1 MKFLN
6 NYKDGLSLP
15 FKTSTMRTYIFL
27 LLISFAF
34 ATAPAQTVR
43 YQTYTA
49 VMKISA
55 TKDGQQFQWE
65 NKKISVVL
73 DYKTG
78 NFTCRLKNTD
88 FYDPRHPQNFETD
101 TVLNQLEYTL
111 SGIFPIRDIIHQQT
125 IRQDYK
131 VELQLTNQELMLNQ
145 TILFDM
151 NIMRP
156 NPSGGGNYRVFT
168 MEGKLNNAE
177 TGLPAFRKFD
187 DEITIRLGFNGYA
200 VSN

>member
-1 MKFLN
+1 
-6 NYKDGLSLP
+6 
-15 FKTSTMRTYIFL
+15 MRALIFL
-27 LLISFAF
+27 LLFSIAF
-34 ATAPAQTVR
+34 TTAAAQTTR

-49 VMKISA
+49 VMKITA
-55 TKDGQQFQWE
+55 TKDGQQYQWE
-65 NKKISVVL
+65 NKRISVVL

-88 FYDPRHPQNFETD
+88 FYDPGHPQNFFETD

-111 SGIFPIRDIIHQQT
+111 SGIFPIRNIINQQT

-151 NIMRP
+151 SILRP
-156 NPSGGGNYRVFT
+156 NPSGDGNYRVFT
-168 MEGKLNNAE
+168 LEGKMNNAE
-177 TGLPAFRKFD
+177 TELPAFRKFD
-187 DEITIRLGFNGYA
+187 DGINIRLGFNGYA